1 MGIDFRII
9 KTTFSM
15 KTFTIALLASATQ
28 AVEWG
33 YQSPVHS
40 HYRDIKVNQAYTQD
54 ASYNKSIT
62 DAKTRQEPEYY
73 THTTSSIAYDE
84 GRQATTKDWLK
95 TEVEN
100 RPQEVNSTSY
110 STKAVQGSQSVTR
123 YDVVNA
129 DRQTT
134 KDVFVVSPKNV
145 GIIESEVAYDTVTST
160 RDNLIEINKLR
171 DVVKT
176 RQVEKTVLVDV
187 QSTCQRMENQP
198 ITRKE
203 IINVPKTC
211 ARQENQPTLST
222 EIINIPKT
230 CSRQEN
236 NPISKIVL
244 VDVPSKCAVNKTVSE
259 TVLVDVQKSKQVKS
273 YDTVI
278 DTTYTQ
284 KTLLV
289 HGSSS
294 DDDSD
299 SYSSHSYSSSCDG
312 PWCSSSDNSHVYITK
327 NIPKKVARQVP
338 VSRTVNYTTK
348 EPRTQSKVIT
358 VQEDCTAQEER
369 QILED
374 NIVTINYSCD
384 EQQERQVSMDNIV
397 TIEYSCDEQQE
408 RQVSMDNIV
417 TIAYSC
423 DEQQEIEVQEDNI
436 FTINEACTVQKP
448 QTVLETETYTEK
460 EPYVEVRNVP
470 TTTTQ
475 QIPRTVL
482 INKTKQVDSHSIG
495 QEAYTRKQNISVPR
509 QEAAPTNS
517 IEAVRNDSSRLADK
531 AVNVQSVIQVA
542 GLDKAT
548 YTPKTVTSSRQR
560 RRYNDVDASVTRD
573 IKIQGVSNHNQVLTR
588 QARLQHSHS
597 TLAANNP
604 NLDIISVTSA
614 SDLGGYKY
622 GNSYKSGYR
631 KHW

>member
-198 ITRKE
+198 ITSIE
-203 IINVPKTC
+203 IINIPKTC

-397 TIEYSCDEQQE
+397 TI
-408 RQVSMDNIV
+408 
-417 TIAYSC
+417 AYSC

-436 FTINEACTVQKP
+436 VTINEACTVQEP

-588 QARLQHSHS
+588 QARLQHSHP
-597 TLAANNP
+597 TLCQQP
-604 NLDIISVTSA
+604 QP
-614 SDLGGYKY
+614 
-622 GNSYKSGYR
+622 
-631 KHW
+631 

>member
-203 IINVPKTC
+203 IINVSKTC
-211 ARQENQPTLST
+211 QRQENQPTTSI
-222 EIINIPKT
+222 EII
-230 CSRQEN
+230 
-236 NPISKIVL
+236 
-244 VDVPSKCAVNKTVSE
+244 DVPSKCAVNKTVSE

-338 VSRTVNYTTK
+338 VSR
-348 EPRTQSKVIT
+348 
-358 VQEDCTAQEER
+358 
-369 QILED
+369 
-374 NIVTINYSCD
+374 
-384 EQQERQVSMDNIV
+384 
-397 TIEYSCDEQQE
+397 
-408 RQVSMDNIV
+408 
-417 TIAYSC
+417 
-423 DEQQEIEVQEDNI
+423 
-436 FTINEACTVQKP
+436 
-448 QTVLETETYTEK
+448 
-460 EPYVEVRNVP
+460 
-470 TTTTQ
+470 
-475 QIPRTVL
+475 
-482 INKTKQVDSHSIG
+482 
-495 QEAYTRKQNISVPR
+495 
-509 QEAAPTNS
+509 
-517 IEAVRNDSSRLADK
+517 
-531 AVNVQSVIQVA
+531 
-542 GLDKAT
+542 
-548 YTPKTVTSSRQR
+548 
-560 RRYNDVDASVTRD
+560 
-573 IKIQGVSNHNQVLTR
+573 
-588 QARLQHSHS
+588 
-597 TLAANNP
+597 
-604 NLDIISVTSA
+604 
-614 SDLGGYKY
+614 
-622 GNSYKSGYR
+622 
-631 KHW
+631 